1 MSELDARGVDVRFGS
16 TRALDSVDLC
26 VEGGRILALVGPS
39 GSGKSTFLR
48 AVAGFVTPDA
58 GTIRVGGR
66 TLVGDGVP
74 VPPERRGLGMVFQH
88 HAVWPHMSVAENVA
102 YPLRRARWNRVDREK
117 RVAEVL
123 ATVELGDL
131 ADRAPDTL
139 SGGQRQR
146 VSLARAL
153 VARPEVLLLDEALS
167 ALDEPLRASLRL
179 MLRRLAAENEL
190 TMVHV
195 THDRDEAL
203 AIGDQVAVLD
213 RGRVVQVG
221 SPAELDA
228 SPRSEFVARFLH
240 DAACVAGR
248 MSGGRFRSDDG
259 RVSVPAAALG
269 FPSGPVDG
277 PAYLALP
284 PDGLELVEEST
295 GEGVLPVEVLTSLYG
310 RRGRTV
316 ICRSGDLELR
326 VLTPGVDDALPSTRG
341 ARVRRGFVYS
351 R

>member
-1 MSELDARGVDVRFGS
+1 MSELDATGVSVRFGT
-16 TRALDSVDLC
+16 TRALDSVDLR
-26 VEGGRILALVGPS
+26 VDAGRILALVGPS

-58 GTIRVGGR
+58 GTIRVGDR
-66 TLVGDGVP
+66 VLVGDGVM

-88 HAVWPHMSVAENVA
+88 HAVWPHMTVAENVA
-102 YPLRRARWNRVDREK
+102 YPLRRARWNRSDREA

-146 VSLARAL
+146 VALARAL
-153 VARPEVLLLDEALS
+153 VARPAVLLLDEALS

-179 MLRRLAAENEL
+179 MLRRLAAEHEL

-203 AIGDQVAVLD
+203 AIGDQVAVLN
-213 RGRVVQVG
+213 RGRLVQVG

-228 SPRSEFVARFLH
+228 SPNSEFVARFLH
-240 DAACVAGR
+240 DATCVAGS
-248 MSGGRFRSDDG
+248 MGDGRFRSDDG
-259 RVSVPAAALG
+259 RVVVQLDALD
-269 FPSGPVDG
+269 FPSGHVEG
-277 PAYLALP
+277 PAHLALP
-284 PDGLELVEEST
+284 PDGVELVDLPT
-295 GEGVLPVEVLTSLYG
+295 GDGVLPVEVVTSLYG

-326 VLTPGVDDALPSTRG
+326 VLTTGVDETSPAARG
-341 ARVRRGFVYS
+341 ARVRRGFVYP

>member
-1 MSELDARGVDVRFGS
+1 MSELDASGVAVRFGP
-16 TRALDSVDLC
+16 TRALDSVDLR
-26 VEGGRILALVGPS
+26 VETGQILALVGPS

-58 GTIRVGGR
+58 GTIRVGSR
-66 TLVGDGVP
+66 VLVGDGVM

-102 YPLRRARWNRVDREK
+102 YPLRRARWNRSDREK

-123 ATVELGDL
+123 ATVELGDF

-146 VSLARAL
+146 VALARAL

-179 MLRRLAAENEL
+179 MLRRLAAEKEL
-190 TMVHV
+190 TMIHV

-203 AIGDQVAVLD
+203 AIGDRVAVLNG
-213 RGRVVQVG
+213 GRLVQEG
-221 SPAELDA
+221 SPAQLDA
-228 SPRSEFVARFLH
+228 SPNSEFVARFLH
-240 DAACVAGR
+240 DAACVTGQ
-248 MSGGRFRSDDG
+248 MSGDGFRSDGGDLL
-259 RVSVPAAALG
+259 VPTSALD
-269 FPSGPVDG
+269 FPSGPVEG
-277 PAYLALP
+277 PAHLALT
-284 PDGLELVEEST
+284 PDGVELAAES
-295 GEGVLPVEVLTSLYG
+295 GGDAVLPVEVVTSLYG
-310 RRGRTV
+310 RTGRTV
-316 ICRSGDLELR
+316 ICRSGDLEVR
-326 VLTPGVDDALPSTRG
+326 VLTSETGDAQPTARGV
-341 ARVRRGFVYS
+341 RVRRGFVYS

>member
-1 MSELDARGVDVRFGS
+1 MSELDASGVDVRFGDS
-16 TRALDSVDLC
+16 LALDSVDLR
-26 VEGGRILALVGPS
+26 VGAGEILALVGPS

-58 GTIRVGGR
+58 GSIRVGDR
-66 TLVGDGVP
+66 VLVGDGVM

-88 HAVWPHMSVAENVA
+88 HAVWPHMTVAENVA

-117 RVAEVL
+117 RVAEAL
-123 ATVELGDL
+123 ATVELGEL
-131 ADRAPDTL
+131 AERSPDTL

-179 MLRRLAAENEL
+179 MLRRLAAENRL

-203 AIGDQVAVLD
+203 AIGDRVAVLN
-213 RGRVVQVG
+213 RGQVVQVG
-221 SPAELDA
+221 SPAELDS
-228 SPRSEFVARFLH
+228 SPGSEFVARFLH
-240 DAACVAGR
+240 DATCLPGLMGR
-248 MSGGRFRSDDG
+248 DGFRADDG
-259 RVSVPAAALG
+259 SVHVPAEALE
-269 FPSGPVDG
+269 FPSGAVDG
-277 PAYLALP
+277 PAHLALP
-284 PDGLELVEEST
+284 PGGVELVAEPT
-295 GEGVLPVEVLTSLYG
+295 GAGVLPVEIVTSLYG
-310 RRGRTV
+310 RGGRTV
-316 ICRSGDLELR
+316 ICRSGALELR
-326 VLTPGVDDALPSTRG
+326 VQTPGVHDALPEARG

>member
-1 MSELDARGVDVRFGS
+1 MSELDATGVGVRFGS
-16 TRALDSVDLC
+16 TRALESVDLR
-26 VEGGRILALVGPS
+26 VDAGRILALVGPS

-48 AVAGFVTPDA
+48 SVAGFVTPDA
-58 GTIRVGGR
+58 GTIRVGDHV
-66 TLVGDGVP
+66 LVGDGVM

-88 HAVWPHMSVAENVA
+88 HAVWPHMTVAENVA
-102 YPLRRARWNRVDREK
+102 YPLRRARWNRSDREA

-123 ATVELGDL
+123 ATVELRDL

-146 VSLARAL
+146 VALARAL
-153 VARPEVLLLDEALS
+153 VARPAVLLLDEALS

-179 MLRRLAAENEL
+179 MLRRLAAEHQL

-203 AIGDQVAVLD
+203 AIGDQVAVLN
-213 RGRVVQVG
+213 RGRLVQAG
-221 SPAELDA
+221 TPAELDSA
-228 SPRSEFVARFLH
+228 PNSEFVARFLH
-240 DAACVAGR
+240 DATCVAGS
-248 MSGGRFRSDDG
+248 MGDGRFRSDDG
-259 RVSVPAAALG
+259 RVVVDRDVLE
-269 FPSGPVDG
+269 FPSGAVDG
-277 PAYLALP
+277 PAHLALP
-284 PDGLELVEEST
+284 PDGVELVDQPT
-295 GEGVLPVEVLTSLYG
+295 GDGVLPVEVVTSLYG

-326 VLTPGVDDALPSTRG
+326 VLTSDMGEASTPPSG
-341 ARVRRGFVYS
+341 ARVRRGFVYP

>member
-1 MSELDARGVDVRFGS
+1 MSELDARGVDVTFGA
-16 TRALDSVDLC
+16 TRALDSVDLR
-26 VEGGRILALVGPS
+26 VDPGRILALVGPS

-66 TLVGDGVP
+66 TLVGDGHT

-88 HAVWPHMSVAENVA
+88 HAVWPHMSVAENVG
-102 YPLRRARWNRVDREK
+102 YPLRRARWNRADREK
-117 RVAEVL
+117 RVSEVL
-123 ATVELGDL
+123 ATVELADF

-153 VARPEVLLLDEALS
+153 VARPDVLLLDEALS
-167 ALDEPLRASLRL
+167 ALDEPLRANLRL

-213 RGRVVQVG
+213 RGRLVQAG
-221 SPAELDA
+221 SPAELDS
-228 SPRSEFVARFLH
+228 SPNSEFVARFLH
-240 DAACVAGR
+240 DAACVPGR
-248 MSGGRFRSDDG
+248 MGDDGFRSDDG
-259 RVSVPAAALG
+259 GLLVPTQALD
-269 FPSGPVDG
+269 FPSGPVHG
-277 PAYLALP
+277 PAHLALTP
-284 PDGLELVEEST
+284 HGVELAAQPT
-295 GEGVLPVEVLTSLYG
+295 GDAVLPVEVVTSLYG
-310 RRGRTV
+310 RAGRTV
-316 ICRSGDLELR
+316 ICRSGDLEIR
-326 VLTPGVDDALPSTRG
+326 VLTQERDYVQATARGV
-341 ARVRRGFVYS
+341 RVRRGFVYS